1 MSTNILQIESEDV
14 VYDFALKWDRRHY
27 PKFED
32 RRDALFYKSEEA
44 YQQLAI
50 ATYVGN
56 DLGHCYMER
65 AYKFRS
71 VKALEFEAPHQQ
83 SVVYLDLK
91 RDECVILF
99 PEGKFYSQGFHLGMQ
114 MEESEPFT
122 IDYEFSVRIRPDNK
136 FVSMYM
142 GSQTLSSDIE
152 ADS

>member
-1 MSTNILQIESEDV
+1 MTCN
-14 VYDFALKWDRRHY
+14 DFNCELASKLLL
-27 PKFED
+27 E
-32 RRDALFYKSEEA
+32 ALFYKSEEA

-99 PEGKFYSQGFHLGMQ
+99 PEGKFYSQGFHLGGQ
-114 MEESEPFT
+114 ELFLSVHCN
-122 IDYEFSVRIRPDNK
+122 IDQQGV
-136 FVSMYM
+136 
-142 GSQTLSSDIE
+142 
-152 ADS
+152 